1 MSDFLEVLLE
11 LILMPFEPLFDK
23 KIEEAGEKI
32 DRIKSKKLRGFF
44 SFLLYFTVCLLAFGI
59 LFLFIVLS
67 KRWA

>member
-1 MSDFLEVLLE
+1 MSVFLEILLE

-44 SFLLYFTVCLLAFGI
+44 SFLLYFTVCLLAYGI

-67 KRWA
+67 ERWA

>member
-1 MSDFLEVLLE
+1 
-11 LILMPFEPLFDK
+11 MPFEPLFDK

-44 SFLLYFTVCLLAFGI
+44 SFLLYFTVCLLAYGI

-67 KRWA
+67 ERWA

>member
-1 MSDFLEVLLE
+1 MSVFLEILLE
-11 LILMPFEPLFDK
+11 LILTPFEPLFDK

-44 SFLLYFTVCLLAFGI
+44 SFLLYFTVCLLAYGI

-67 KRWA
+67 ERWA